1 MATSSADSDPNH
13 PQPAIWVR
21 VLFWVYDRFFS
32 GGAYELIRNWMI
44 LGIGVLTLLSEL
56 APAVFK
62 TVFLMIILLPV
73 ILAALVVKVVPIA
86 ASAIGWGERL
96 GLMATDNRISL
107 IAQAIRLVSG
117 GEDVLEHLIE
127 LFRR

>member
-1 MATSSADSDPNH
+1 M
-13 PQPAIWVR
+13 
-21 VLFWVYDRFFS
+21 
-32 GGAYELIRNWMI
+32 
-44 LGIGVLTLLSEL
+44 GIGVLTLLSEF
-56 APAVFK
+56 APGVFK
-62 TVFLMIILLPV
+62 TVLLMIILLPV

-86 ASAIGWGERL
+86 ASAVGWGERL

-107 IAQAIRLVSG
+107 IAQVIRLVSG